1 MPNRTDDNLINR
13 YFEKKEQIYESK
25 YLSYFKTASCVL
37 CLLLFL
43 LIVIIETR
51 TTSDT
56 ITGILA
62 QFQVM
67 ISVYL
72 VVSAVK
78 NGYIIGVSINI
89 IQFLLVAVNV
99 IYRGNIRSAPG
110 LILPICTIVTITII
124 YVFSR
129 RLNQKY
135 EEIKEQKEELVTLY
149 EELAVTEGELFN
161 QNKQLLEYN
170 QDMKENEEKL
180 NYLAFFD
187 VLTELP
193 NRKMIINRLDILIT
207 LSLEKKMK
215 FSMVFIDL
223 DNFKRINDSM
233 GHHAG
238 DLLLQEV
245 ALRLKAAIHPDDM
258 LGRLGGDEF
267 ALIIQRQLEED
278 EILEYLESLR
288 KEILKKFYI
297 EKTEITIS
305 ASFGISVYP
314 RDGDNSTDL
323 LKCSDTAMYKV
334 KEDGKNGVQ
343 FFSKEMKDKIFMR
356 MELEK
361 RLLASIENEE
371 LYLVYQPQ
379 YYSDTKELRGFET
392 LIRWNSPELGHVS
405 PAAFVPVAE
414 ETKFINQMGKWIL
427 KNACKRFK
435 EMQDKYHF
443 DAILSVNISAV
454 QLMEPSFVQM
464 IIGILNETGVRPY
477 NLEIEITESIFI
489 SSMDYVIGVLNELK
503 EIGINIALDDFGT
516 GYSSLSYLQLLPI
529 DTLKIDKAFIDSIVG
544 KDIDKHIVGPI
555 ISLVHQM
562 DISVVA
568 EGVENLVQLD
578 YLKEHKCD
586 CIQGYIWGKPLIDEE
601 MEKLIQQLTSDLP
614 RGNVLQEHRGNSM
627 DKMDEAI

>member
-1 MPNRTDDNLINR
+1 MPNRTDDNFFNR
-13 YFEKKEQIYESK
+13 YFEKKENVYENK
-25 YLSYFKTASCVL
+25 YISYFKIITCFL
-37 CLLLFL
+37 CLV
-43 LIVIIETR
+43 IYAVIIIIETR
-51 TTSDT
+51 ITTDNT

-78 NGYIIGVSINI
+78 NGYIIGVSINV
-89 IQFLLVAVNV
+89 IQFLLVARNV
-99 IYRGNIRSAPG
+99 FSRGNISSAPG
-110 LILPICTIVTITII
+110 MILPICTIITITII

-149 EELAVTEGELFN
+149 EELAITEGELFN

-207 LSLEKKMK
+207 LSMEKKMK
-215 FSMVFIDL
+215 FAMIFIDL

-245 ALRLKAAIHPDDM
+245 ALRLKAVIHPDDM

-278 EILEYLESLR
+278 EIVTYLESLR

-297 EKTEITIS
+297 EKTELTIS

-343 FFSKEMKDKIFMR
+343 FFNKEMKDRIFMR

-361 RLLASIENEE
+361 RLLESIENDE

-379 YYSDTKELRGFET
+379 YRSDTKKLRGFET
-392 LIRWNSPELGHVS
+392 LIRWNSPELGFVS
-405 PAAFVPVAE
+405 PVTFIPVAE
-414 ETKFINQMGKWIL
+414 ETKFINQMGRWIL
-427 KNACKRFK
+427 RTACKKFK
-435 EMQDKYHF
+435 ELQDKYHF
-443 DAILSVNISAV
+443 NAILSVNISAV
-454 QLMEPSFVQM
+454 QIMEPSFVHM
-464 IIGILNETGVRPY
+464 IIGILNETGVHPY

-489 SSMDYVIGVLNELK
+489 SSMDYVIDVLNQLK
-503 EIGINIALDDFGT
+503 NIGINIALDDFGT
-516 GYSSLSYLQLLPI
+516 GYSSLSYLQMLPI
-529 DTLKIDKAFIDSIVG
+529 DTLKIDKVFIDSIIGQG
-544 KDIDKHIVGPI
+544 KDKHIVGPI

-568 EGVENLVQLD
+568 EGVEDTTQLD
-578 YLKEHKCD
+578 YLREHNCD
-586 CIQGYIWGKPLIDEE
+586 CIQGYIWGKPLNEDELN
-601 MEKLIQQLTSDLP
+601 KLLYQLTLEQP
-614 RGNVLQEHRGNSM
+614 RGNFLTIER
-627 DKMDEAI
+627 AI

>member
-1 MPNRTDDNLINR
+1 MPNRTEDNFLNR
-13 YFEKKEQIYESK
+13 YFEKKEQSLESSK
-25 YLSYFKTASCVL
+25 YMSYFKMVTVII
-37 CLLLFL
+37 CLLIYVAI
-43 LIVIIETR
+43 LIVETR
-51 TTSDT
+51 DISETV
-56 ITGILA
+56 TGILA

-78 NGYIIGVSINI
+78 NGYIIGVSINV
-89 IQFLLVAVNV
+89 IQFLLVAINV
-99 IYRGNIRSAPG
+99 FSRGNVRSAPG
-110 LILPICTIVTITII
+110 MILPICTIITITII

-215 FSMVFIDL
+215 FAMIFIDL

-238 DLLLQEV
+238 DVLLQEV

-278 EILEYLESLR
+278 EILEYLEKLR
-288 KEILKKFYI
+288 EEILKKFFI
-297 EKTEITIS
+297 ENTELSIS

-343 FFSKEMKDKIFMR
+343 FFNKEMKDRIFMR

-361 RLLASIENEE
+361 RLLASIENDE

-379 YYSDTKELRGFET
+379 YKSDTKKLRGFET
-392 LIRWNSPELGHVS
+392 LIRWNSPELGFVS
-405 PAAFVPVAE
+405 PVTFIPVAE
-414 ETKFINQMGKWIL
+414 ETKFINIMGRWIL
-427 KNACKRFK
+427 KTACTKFK
-435 EMQDKYHF
+435 ELQDKYHF
-443 DAILSVNISAV
+443 NAVLSVNISAV
-454 QLMEPSFVQM
+454 QIMEPSFVQM
-464 IIGILNETGVRPY
+464 IKKVLEETGVRPY

-489 SSMDYVIGVLNELK
+489 SSMDYVISVLNELK

-529 DTLKIDKAFIDSIVG
+529 DTLKIDKVFIDSIVG
-544 KDIDKHIVGPI
+544 KGIDKHIVGPI

-568 EGVENLVQLD
+568 EGVENSMQLE
-578 YLKEHKCD
+578 YLKEHNCD
-586 CIQGYIWGKPLIDEE
+586 CIQGYIWGKPLNEE
-601 MEKLIQQLTSDLP
+601 DLNKLLYQLTF
-614 RGNVLQEHRGNSM
+614 GEAKESM
-627 DKMDEAI
+627 LGGSISEAI

>member
-1 MPNRTDDNLINR
+1 
-13 YFEKKEQIYESK
+13 
-25 YLSYFKTASCVL
+25 
-37 CLLLFL
+37 
-43 LIVIIETR
+43 
-51 TTSDT
+51 
-56 ITGILA
+56 
-62 QFQVM
+62 M

-78 NGYIIGVSINI
+78 NGYIIGVSINV
-89 IQFLLVAVNV
+89 IQFLLVARNV
-99 IYRGNIRSAPG
+99 FSRGNISSAPG
-110 LILPICTIVTITII
+110 MILPICTIITITII

-149 EELAVTEGELFN
+149 EELAITEGELFN

-207 LSLEKKMK
+207 LSMEKKMK
-215 FSMVFIDL
+215 FAMIFIDL

-245 ALRLKAAIHPDDM
+245 ALRLKAVIHPDDM

-278 EILEYLESLR
+278 EIVTYLESLR

-297 EKTEITIS
+297 EKTELTIS

-343 FFSKEMKDKIFMR
+343 FFNKEMKDRIFMR

-361 RLLASIENEE
+361 RLLESIENDE

-379 YYSDTKELRGFET
+379 YRSDTKKLRGFET
-392 LIRWNSPELGHVS
+392 LIRWNSPELGFVS
-405 PAAFVPVAE
+405 PVTFIPVAE
-414 ETKFINQMGKWIL
+414 ETKFINQMGRWIL
-427 KNACKRFK
+427 RTACKKFK
-435 EMQDKYHF
+435 ELQDKYHF
-443 DAILSVNISAV
+443 NAILSVNISAV
-454 QLMEPSFVQM
+454 QIMEPSFVHM
-464 IIGILNETGVRPY
+464 IIGILNETGVHPY

-489 SSMDYVIGVLNELK
+489 SSMDYVIDVLNQLK
-503 EIGINIALDDFGT
+503 NIGINIALDDFGT
-516 GYSSLSYLQLLPI
+516 GYSSLSYLQMLPI
-529 DTLKIDKAFIDSIVG
+529 DTLKIDKVFIDSIIGQG
-544 KDIDKHIVGPI
+544 KDKHIVGPI

-568 EGVENLVQLD
+568 EGVEDTTQLD
-578 YLKEHKCD
+578 YLREHNCD
-586 CIQGYIWGKPLIDEE
+586 CIQGYIWGKPLNEDELN
-601 MEKLIQQLTSDLP
+601 KLLYQLTLEQP
-614 RGNVLQEHRGNSM
+614 RGNFLTIER
-627 DKMDEAI
+627 AI

>member
-1 MPNRTDDNLINR
+1 MPNRTEDNFLNR
-13 YFEKKEQIYESK
+13 YFEKKEQSLESSK
-25 YLSYFKTASCVL
+25 YMSYFKIITFFL
-37 CLLLFL
+37 CLLIYIFIL
-43 LIVIIETR
+43 VVETR
-51 TTSDT
+51 SVSDT
-56 ITGILA
+56 VTGILA

-78 NGYIIGVSINI
+78 NGYIIGVSINV
-89 IQFLLVAVNV
+89 IQFLLVAINV
-99 IYRGNIRSAPG
+99 FSRGNVRSAPG
-110 LILPICTIVTITII
+110 MILPICTIITITII

-207 LSLEKKMK
+207 LSMEKKMK
-215 FSMVFIDL
+215 FAMIFIDL

-245 ALRLKAAIHPDDM
+245 ALRLKAAIHSDDM

-278 EILEYLESLR
+278 EILEYLEKLR
-288 KEILKKFYI
+288 KEILKKFFI
-297 EKTEITIS
+297 ESTELTIS

-343 FFSKEMKDKIFMR
+343 FFNKEMKDRIFMR

-379 YYSDTKELRGFET
+379 YKSDTKKLRGFET
-392 LIRWNSPELGHVS
+392 LIRWNSPELGFVS
-405 PAAFVPVAE
+405 PVTFIPVAE
-414 ETKFINQMGKWIL
+414 ETKFINTMGRWII
-427 KNACKRFK
+427 KTACTKFK
-435 EMQDKYHF
+435 ELQDKYHF
-443 DAILSVNISAV
+443 NAVLSVNISAV
-454 QLMEPSFVQM
+454 QIMEPSFVQM
-464 IIGILNETGVRPY
+464 IKKVLEETGVRPY

-489 SSMDYVIGVLNELK
+489 SSMEYVIGVLTELK

-529 DTLKIDKAFIDSIVG
+529 DTLKIDKVFIDSIVG
-544 KDIDKHIVGPI
+544 KGIDKHIVGPI

-568 EGVENLVQLD
+568 EGVENSIQLD
-578 YLKEHKCD
+578 YLKDHSCD
-586 CIQGYIWGKPLIDEE
+586 CIQGYIWGKPLNEE
-601 MEKLIQQLTSDLP
+601 DLNKLLYQLTL
-614 RGNVLQEHRGNSM
+614 GEAKGSM
-627 DKMDEAI
+627 LGKSISEAI

>member
-1 MPNRTDDNLINR
+1 MPNRTDDNFFNR
-13 YFEKKEQIYESK
+13 YFEKKENVYENK
-25 YLSYFKTASCVL
+25 YISYFKIITCFL
-37 CLLLFL
+37 CLVIYVF
-43 LIVIIETR
+43 IIIIETR
-51 TTSDT
+51 TTVDT
-56 ITGILA
+56 ITAILA

-78 NGYIIGVSINI
+78 NGYIIGISINV
-89 IQFLLVAVNV
+89 IQFLLVARNV
-99 IYRGNIRSAPG
+99 FSRGNIRSAPG
-110 LILPICTIVTITII
+110 MILPICTIITITII

-149 EELAVTEGELFN
+149 EELAITEGELFN

-207 LSLEKKMK
+207 LSMEKKMK
-215 FSMVFIDL
+215 FAMIFIDL

-245 ALRLKAAIHPDDM
+245 ALRLKAVIHPDDM

-278 EILEYLESLR
+278 EIITYLESLR

-297 EKTEITIS
+297 ENTELTIS

-343 FFSKEMKDKIFMR
+343 FFNKEMKDRIFMR

-361 RLLASIENEE
+361 RLLESIENDE

-379 YYSDTKELRGFET
+379 YRSDTKKLRGFET
-392 LIRWNSPELGHVS
+392 LIRWNSPELGFVS
-405 PAAFVPVAE
+405 PVTFIPVAE
-414 ETKFINQMGKWIL
+414 ETKFINQMGRWIL
-427 KNACKRFK
+427 RTACKKFK
-435 EMQDKYHF
+435 ELQDKYHF
-443 DAILSVNISAV
+443 NAILSVNISAV
-454 QLMEPSFVQM
+454 QIMEPSFVHM
-464 IIGILNETGVRPY
+464 IIGILNETGVHPY

-489 SSMDYVIGVLNELK
+489 SSMDYVIDVLNQLK
-503 EIGINIALDDFGT
+503 DIGINIALDDFGT
-516 GYSSLSYLQLLPI
+516 GYSSLSYLQMLPI
-529 DTLKIDKAFIDSIVG
+529 DTLKIDKVFIDSIIG
-544 KDIDKHIVGPI
+544 KGKDKHIVGPI

-568 EGVENLVQLD
+568 EGVEDTTQLE
-578 YLKEHKCD
+578 YLKEHSCD
-586 CIQGYIWGKPLIDEE
+586 CIQGYIWGKPLNEE
-601 MEKLIQQLTSDLP
+601 ELNKLLYQLTLEQP
-614 RGNVLQEHRGNSM
+614 RGNVLSIER
-627 DKMDEAI
+627 AI

>member
-1 MPNRTDDNLINR
+1 MQKRTNNNLLNH
-13 YFEKKEQIYESK
+13 YFDRKEQSFDNSK
-25 YLSYFKTASCVL
+25 YLSYFKNIISVVSLVL
-37 CLLLFL
+37 YVFII
-43 LIVIIETR
+43 IVETR
-51 TTSDT
+51 ISSDT

-78 NGYIIGVSINI
+78 NGYIVAISINI
-89 IQFLLVAVNV
+89 IQFLLVAINV
-99 IYRGNIRSAPG
+99 FSRGNIRSAPG
-110 LILPICTIVTITII
+110 MILPICTVVTITII

-207 LSLEKKMK
+207 FSMEKKMK
-215 FSMVFIDL
+215 FAMIFIDL

-245 ALRLKAAIHPDDM
+245 ALRLKDAIHKDDM

-267 ALIIQRQLEED
+267 ALIIQRQLEEE
-278 EILEYLESLR
+278 EIIEYLEVLR
-288 KEILKKFYI
+288 NVILKKFYI
-297 EKTEITIS
+297 ENTELTIS
-305 ASFGISVYP
+305 ASFGISIYP
-314 RDGDNSTDL
+314 RDGENSTDL

-343 FFSKEMKDKIFMR
+343 FFNKEMKDKIFMR

-361 RLLASIENEE
+361 RLLASIENNE

-379 YYSDTKELRGFET
+379 YKSDTKELRGFET
-392 LIRWNSPELGHVS
+392 LIRWNSPELGFVS
-405 PAAFVPVAE
+405 PVTFIPIAE
-414 ETKFINQMGKWIL
+414 ETKFINTMGRWIL
-427 KNACKRFK
+427 RTACTKFK
-435 EMQDKYHF
+435 ELQDKYHF
-443 DAILSVNISAV
+443 DAFLSINISAV
-454 QLMEPSFVQM
+454 QIMEPSFVQM
-464 IIGILNETGVRPY
+464 IKTILKETGVRPY

-503 EIGINIALDDFGT
+503 DIGINIALDDFGT

-529 DTLKIDKAFIDSIVG
+529 DTLKIDKVFIDSIVG
-544 KDIDKHIVGPI
+544 KGIDKHIVGPI

-568 EGVENLVQLD
+568 EGVENSTQLE
-578 YLKEHKCD
+578 YLKEHDCD
-586 CIQGYIWGKPLIDEE
+586 CIQGYIWGKPLNEE
-601 MEKLIQQLTSDLP
+601 DLNKLLYQITINESRRQKLGDSI
-614 RGNVLQEHRGNSM
+614 G
-627 DKMDEAI
+627 KAI

>member
-1 MPNRTDDNLINR
+1 MPNRTEDNFLNR
-13 YFEKKEQIYESK
+13 YFEKKEQSLESGK
-25 YLSYFKTASCVL
+25 YLSYFKITTFIL
-37 CLLLFL
+37 CLLIYIF
-43 LIVIIETR
+43 IIILETR
-51 TTSDT
+51 EISDT
-56 ITGILA
+56 VTGILA

-78 NGYIIGVSINI
+78 NGYIIGVSINVV
-89 IQFLLVAVNV
+89 QFLLVAINV
-99 IYRGNIRSAPG
+99 FSRGNTRSAPG
-110 LILPICTIVTITII
+110 MILPICTVITITII

-207 LSLEKKMK
+207 LSMEKKMK
-215 FSMVFIDL
+215 FAMIFIDL

-245 ALRLKAAIHPDDM
+245 AVRIKAAIHPDDM

-278 EILEYLESLR
+278 EIIEYLENLR
-288 KEILKKFYI
+288 SVILNRFYI
-297 EKTEITIS
+297 ENTELSIS

-343 FFSKEMKDKIFMR
+343 FFNKEMKDKIFMR

-361 RLLASIENEE
+361 RLLASIENDE

-379 YYSDTKELRGFET
+379 YKSDTKKLRGFET
-392 LIRWNSPELGHVS
+392 LIRWNSPELGFVS
-405 PAAFVPVAE
+405 PVTFIPVAE
-414 ETKFINQMGKWIL
+414 ETKFINIMGRWIL
-427 KNACKRFK
+427 KTACTKFK
-435 EMQDKYHF
+435 ELQDKYHF
-443 DAILSVNISAV
+443 NAVLSVNISAV
-454 QLMEPSFVQM
+454 QIMEPSFVQM
-464 IIGILNETGVRPY
+464 IKNVLEETGVRPY

-489 SSMDYVIGVLNELK
+489 SSMEYVIGVLNELK

-529 DTLKIDKAFIDSIVG
+529 DTLKIDKVFIDSIVG
-544 KDIDKHIVGPI
+544 KGIDKHIVGPI

-568 EGVENLVQLD
+568 EGVENSIQLE
-578 YLKEHKCD
+578 YLREHNCD
-586 CIQGYIWGKPLIDEE
+586 CIQGYIWGKPLNEDDLN
-601 MEKLIQQLTSDLP
+601 KLLYQLTMGES
-614 RGNVLQEHRGNSM
+614 RGKTMRKSIG
-627 DKMDEAI
+627 EAI

>member
-1 MPNRTDDNLINR
+1 MPNRTEDNFLNR
-13 YFEKKEQIYESK
+13 YFEKKEQSLESSK
-25 YLSYFKTASCVL
+25 YMSYFKMITVII
-37 CLLLFL
+37 CLLIYVAI
-43 LIVIIETR
+43 LIVETR
-51 TTSDT
+51 DISETV
-56 ITGILA
+56 TGILA

-78 NGYIIGVSINI
+78 NGYIIGVSINV
-89 IQFLLVAVNV
+89 IQFLLVAINV
-99 IYRGNIRSAPG
+99 FSRGNVRSAPG
-110 LILPICTIVTITII
+110 MILPICTIITITII

-215 FSMVFIDL
+215 FAMIFIDL

-238 DLLLQEV
+238 DVLLQEV

-278 EILEYLESLR
+278 EILDYLEKLR
-288 KEILKKFYI
+288 KEILKKFFI
-297 EKTEITIS
+297 ENTELSIS

-343 FFSKEMKDKIFMR
+343 FFNKEMKDRIFMR

-361 RLLASIENEE
+361 RLLASIENDE

-379 YYSDTKELRGFET
+379 YKSDTKKLRGFET
-392 LIRWNSPELGHVS
+392 LIRWNSPELGFVS
-405 PAAFVPVAE
+405 PVTFIPVAE
-414 ETKFINQMGKWIL
+414 ETKFINIMGRWIL
-427 KNACKRFK
+427 KTACTKFK
-435 EMQDKYHF
+435 ELQDKYHF
-443 DAILSVNISAV
+443 NAVLSVNISAV
-454 QLMEPSFVQM
+454 QIMEPSFVQM
-464 IIGILNETGVRPY
+464 IKKVLEETGVRPY

-489 SSMDYVIGVLNELK
+489 SSMDYVISVLNELK

-529 DTLKIDKAFIDSIVG
+529 DTLKIDKVFIDSIVG
-544 KDIDKHIVGPI
+544 KGIDKHIVGPI

-568 EGVENLVQLD
+568 EGVENSMQLE
-578 YLKEHKCD
+578 YLKEHNCD
-586 CIQGYIWGKPLIDEE
+586 CIQGYIWGKPLNEE
-601 MEKLIQQLTSDLP
+601 DLNKLLYQLTF
-614 RGNVLQEHRGNSM
+614 GEAKESM
-627 DKMDEAI
+627 LGKSISEAI

>member
-1 MPNRTDDNLINR
+1 MPNRTEDNFLNR
-13 YFEKKEQIYESK
+13 YFEKKEQSLESSK
-25 YLSYFKTASCVL
+25 YMSYFKMVTVII
-37 CLLLFL
+37 CLLIYVAI
-43 LIVIIETR
+43 LIVETR
-51 TTSDT
+51 DISETV
-56 ITGILA
+56 TGILA

-78 NGYIIGVSINI
+78 NGYIIGVSINV
-89 IQFLLVAVNV
+89 IQFLLVAINV
-99 IYRGNIRSAPG
+99 FSRGNVRSAPG
-110 LILPICTIVTITII
+110 MILPICTIITITII

-215 FSMVFIDL
+215 FAMIFIDL

-238 DLLLQEV
+238 DVLLQEV

-278 EILEYLESLR
+278 EILEYLEKLR
-288 KEILKKFYI
+288 EEILKKFFI
-297 EKTEITIS
+297 ENTELSIS

-343 FFSKEMKDKIFMR
+343 FFNKEMKDRIFMR

-361 RLLASIENEE
+361 RLLASIENDE

-379 YYSDTKELRGFET
+379 YKSDTKKLRGFET
-392 LIRWNSPELGHVS
+392 LIRWNSPELGFVS
-405 PAAFVPVAE
+405 PVTFIPVAE
-414 ETKFINQMGKWIL
+414 ETKFINIMGRWIL
-427 KNACKRFK
+427 KTACTKFK
-435 EMQDKYHF
+435 ELQDKYHF
-443 DAILSVNISAV
+443 NAVLSVNISAV
-454 QLMEPSFVQM
+454 QIMEPSFVQM
-464 IIGILNETGVRPY
+464 IKKVLEETGVRPY

-489 SSMDYVIGVLNELK
+489 SSMDYVISVLNELK

-529 DTLKIDKAFIDSIVG
+529 DTLKIDKVFIDSIVG
-544 KDIDKHIVGPI
+544 KGIDKHIVGPI

-568 EGVENLVQLD
+568 EGVENSMQLE
-578 YLKEHKCD
+578 YLKDHNCD
-586 CIQGYIWGKPLIDEE
+586 CIQGYIWGKPLNEE
-601 MEKLIQQLTSDLP
+601 DLNKLLYQLTF
-614 RGNVLQEHRGNSM
+614 GEAKESM
-627 DKMDEAI
+627 LGGSISEAI